1 MIGVS
6 NTLFGVH
13 FAAWKLGYTER
24 THTGIDPFAG
34 SLAVWF
40 FLFCI
45 LTVVEVVAIIRGYVS
60 GGRKEPVIAT
70 ALLVVQM
77 GLMYFQY
84 WMLEGV

>member
-1 MIGVS
+1 MISIS
-6 NTLFGVH
+6 NVLFGVH

-24 THTGIDPFAG
+24 VHTGIDPFAG

-40 FLFCI
+40 LLFCI
-45 LTVVEVVAIIRGYVS
+45 LSVVEVVAIIRGYVS
-60 GGRKEPVIAT
+60 GRRTEPVIAT

-84 WMLEGV
+84 SMLNGV